1 MNLILD
7 VVTPLGAKL
16 SREEATSL
24 TLPGV
29 IGEMGILA
37 GHTPLM
43 AALKIGRMTVQRGK
57 KEKVFAISGGYVE
70 VADDRVIVL
79 TETCE
84 ESTEIDAERA
94 AKAKTSA
101 LEELKKLT
109 PADGEAY
116 SAALLR
122 LQRAE
127 TRLDVSRIRN

>member
-57 KEKVFAISGGYVE
+57 KEKVFAI
-70 VADDRVIVL
+70 
-79 TETCE
+79 
-84 ESTEIDAERA
+84 
-94 AKAKTSA
+94 
-101 LEELKKLT
+101 
-109 PADGEAY
+109 
-116 SAALLR
+116 
-122 LQRAE
+122 
-127 TRLDVSRIRN
+127 